1 MRILI
6 VKQILLLSIL
16 GNSLRAVG
24 RISVLILCGNGVIW
38 VYSVT
43 LSDQILEGIEGG
55 ALAFSL
61 LFARPREHGFIT
73 LRLKLKENCGYRVR
87 TIIFLEGGTR
97 NFHWQTFFLNIYVSA
112 KVFFSDIIFVQT
124 IFFQFFQCFLY
135 LCQIL
140 PLSY

>member
-6 VKQILLLSIL
+6 VKQILLVSIL

-73 LRLKLKENCGYRVR
+73 LRLKLKKGLW
-87 TIIFLEGGTR
+87 I
-97 NFHWQTFFLNIYVSA
+97 
-112 KVFFSDIIFVQT
+112 
-124 IFFQFFQCFLY
+124 
-135 LCQIL
+135 
-140 PLSY
+140 